1 MAAWLVV
8 VIILF
13 GAPLLAFTKP
23 LKRLKEATVL
33 AASAVATRRERASER
48 ALLGSNMAAAADA
61 EAAAAADIPDASK
74 LYAAARKLSTYLI
87 SRAAIVPVGAAAL
100 LPLVAAGATQLPFR
114 ELLKIARGLLLL

>member
-1 MAAWLVV
+1 VV

-48 ALLGSNMAAAADA
+48 ALLGRNMAAAADA

-74 LYAAARKLSTYLI
+74 LYAAARKISTYLI
-87 SRAAIVPVGAAAL
+87 SRAAIVPVSAAAV